1 MIEVFLSTTHFGLQ
15 RASTLGRTKAME
27 KTEILNACKDK
38 VKNDEVNPDEP
49 NLAVLQFYLREVEGI
64 FTDQPDY
71 ETGEQKYHAVV
82 EIGDQ
87 VRTKMVSN

>member
-1 MIEVFLSTTHFGLQ
+1 MYSRSINIGGPRSGFD
-15 RASTLGRTKAME
+15 AW
-27 KTEILNACKDK
+27 KDK

-49 NLAVLQFYLREVEGI
+49 NLSVLQFYLREVEGI

-82 EIGDQ
+82 EIGEQ
-87 VRTKMVSN
+87 VWLTERTFYKRTFSGSWSWLW

>member
-1 MIEVFLSTTHFGLQ
+1 MVDFSPCCVLSLNQYRGPDIVFYAG
-15 RASTLGRTKAME
+15 
-27 KTEILNACKDK
+27 KDK

-49 NLAVLQFYLREVEGI
+49 NLSVLQFYLREVEGI

-82 EIGDQ
+82 EIGEQ
-87 VRTKMVSN
+87 VFDRTCSCMFIERF